1 MANSISLTDKTF
13 FVISGASQGIG
24 QQMAIECSR
33 NFATGSIVVLLARQ
47 QSGLDETKRL
57 IELANAT
64 IEVKTFS
71 IDLTSPSNA
80 AISAILT
87 EALQPNRASDFRLAF
102 VVHNV
107 GTIGDITKLAHE
119 IDSVAMWQDYYSLNV
134 FSVATLNAQFV
145 NMFREIGHRRLVVNV
160 TSKCSSVPFNSF
172 AMYCTSRAAR
182 EMYFKVLATEKRG
195 EELLVL
201 NYSPGMCDT
210 QMTIDVQDLSADS
223 GIREYFSNTRRADG
237 MIRPVD
243 TARRMIEVLELGNFE
258 SGDYV
263 DYHDKKE

>member
-1 MANSISLTDKTF
+1 MANSVSLTEKTF

-33 NFATGSIVVLLARQ
+33 RLAAGSIVVLLARQ
-47 QSGLDETKRL
+47 QSGLDATKQH
-57 IELANAT
+57 IQAANDAV
-64 IEVKTFS
+64 EVKTYS

-80 AISAILT
+80 AISTILT
-87 EALQPNRASDFRLAF
+87 DALHPHCAADFRLAF

-119 IDSVAMWQDYYSLNV
+119 IDSVHMWQDYYSLNV
-134 FSVATLNAQFV
+134 FSVATLNAQFM
-145 NMFREIGHRRLVVNV
+145 NMFRESTLRLVVNV

-182 EMYFKVLATEKRG
+182 EMYFKVLATEVRG
-195 EELLVL
+195 KELLVL

-210 QMTIDVQDLSADS
+210 QMTVDVQDRSADS
-223 GIREYFSNTRRADG
+223 AIREYFGNTRRADR

-243 TARRMIEVLELGNFE
+243 TARRMIQVLELGQFE

-263 DYHDKKE
+263 DYYDKKE